1 MAKLDQINIVAADP
15 AASAAFYRRL
25 GVAFGEGEASA
36 FHIGG
41 AAGDGVALDL
51 DADWFARV
59 WNSGWAQAENL
70 AGRVVVG
77 FAVESR
83 AAVDAAYADLT
94 GAGGN
99 GLAPPWDAFWGC
111 RYAIVEDPD
120 GVAVGLMSPRDPDKA
135 YWPPKNWP
143 LNDGS
148 RGRP

>member
-15 AASAAFYRRL
+15 VASAAFYRRL
-25 GVAFGEGEASA
+25 GVEFGDAPADA

-41 AAGDGVALDL
+41 RAGEDFALDL
-51 DADWFARV
+51 DAAWFARV
-59 WNSGWAQAENL
+59 WNAGWAAETAL

-83 AAVDAAYADLT
+83 AAVDEAYAELT
-94 GAGGN
+94 GAGAT

-111 RYAIVEDPD
+111 RYAVVEDPD
-120 GVAVGLMSPRDPDKA
+120 GVAVGLMSPRDPEMA

-143 LNDGS
+143 A
-148 RGRP
+148 GR

>member
-1 MAKLDQINIVAADP
+1 MAKLDQINIVAADL

-25 GVAFGEGEASA
+25 GVVYGEADADA

-41 AAGDGVALDL
+41 AAGDDFALDL
-51 DADWFARV
+51 DAPWFAKV
-59 WNSGWAQAENL
+59 WNTAWAGEANL

-77 FAVESR
+77 FSVESR
-83 AAVDAAYADLT
+83 EAVDAVFAELT
-94 GAGGN
+94 GAGAK

-120 GVAVGLMSPRDPDKA
+120 GVAVGLMSPRDPEKS

-143 LNDGS
+143 E
-148 RGRP
+148 GRT